1 MTWKFPRPVLNFRN
15 TRWPFTKTLADQEN
29 RTQRLMLARFVKIER
44 QPCEELANYCR
55 RKMRSV
61 GNLARHQGLWG
72 TEHAKRVIAWADHLE
87 RPQNHK
93 SLASQLFLWHD
104 AEWLQ
109 RRRVES
115 GVMRPA
121 TRASSGFLPK
131 RWDESLQNA
140 RTYLEQ

>member
-1 MTWKFPRPVLNFRN
+1 
-15 TRWPFTKTLADQEN
+15 
-29 RTQRLMLARFVKIER
+29 MLARFAKIER

-93 SLASQLFLWHD
+93 SLASQPCLWHD

-109 RRRVES
+109 RRRLES
-115 GVMRPA
+115 GIMRPA
-121 TRASSGFLPK
+121 TRASPGYLPK
-131 RWDESLQNA
+131 RWDESLQDVRA
-140 RTYLEQ
+140 YLQQ

>member
-1 MTWKFPRPVLNFRN
+1 
-15 TRWPFTKTLADQEN
+15 
-29 RTQRLMLARFVKIER
+29 MLARFVKIER
-44 QPCEELANYCR
+44 HPCEELANYCR
-55 RKMRSV
+55 RKMRCVS
-61 GNLARHQGLWG
+61 NLARHQGLWG

-87 RPQNHK
+87 RPQNHT

-121 TRASSGFLPK
+121 TRASPGYLPK
-131 RWDESLQNA
+131 RWDESLQDA
-140 RTYLEQ
+140 RAYLQQ